1 MSRAVAWT
9 GGILVAI
16 ALAAFG
22 WKTLVL
28 GMPLAPS
35 DPVGL
40 WSVELEASARGDG
53 ESGTLAIAL
62 PSTGPGQLVFDEHSS
77 SDRLVFTIRT
87 EKGQRLGLWS
97 GRFTGVHRVSH
108 GFRVQLAG
116 LHLPVASRVV
126 NAPLPDEVAIYT
138 EPTHEL
144 PSDADEVAALLDTL
158 PLPGPTE
165 PGARLR
171 ALFTYVAEEI
181 QTVPSGS
188 DDAVLALLAREGS
201 AMGTTR
207 LFATLLRGAGIP
219 ARLAYGLRLR
229 DQASPQPHYGVLV
242 WIGDR
247 WVPFSPS
254 EGQFAE
260 RPSDVV
266 LVRIGS
272 LEPVDETGIG
282 AVAFAYHGLRERLRP
297 EEVAAMMLPQSDLL
311 TALSLYRLPI
321 ATQSLLRALLL
332 LPVAALVMAVLRN
345 LVGIPTY
352 GTFLP
357 ILLAFAL
364 RGTSLGIGLTMVTSV
379 LVLAILGRVGLERLR
394 LLLVPRLAFLLCLI
408 VLTVVGMSLLGRG
421 FENRDLYR
429 GVLFPMVILTM
440 MAERVTITMQEEGAR
455 AALIRVGSTA
465 SVVLALSPIFQ
476 NELAEHLVFGFPEII
491 IGIMGLLVWIGG
503 YTGYRLSD
511 LVRFRSF
518 AGPDPELAP

>member
-1 MSRAVAWT
+1 MNRAVAWT
-9 GGILVAI
+9 GGILVVA

-22 WKTLVL
+22 WKTLAL

-40 WSVELEASARGDG
+40 WSVELQASVRGDG
-53 ESGTLAIAL
+53 EPGTLAIAL

-87 EKGQRLGLWS
+87 EKGQRMGQWS
-97 GRFTGVHRVSH
+97 GRFAGVHRVSH
-108 GFRVQLAG
+108 GFRAQLAG
-116 LHLPVASRVV
+116 LRIELGSRVA
-126 NAPLPDEVAIYT
+126 NEPLPDEIRIYT
-138 EPTHEL
+138 QPTHEL
-144 PSDADEVAALLDTL
+144 PSDADEVAALLGAL

-165 PGARLR
+165 PAARLR
-171 ALFTYVAEEI
+171 ALFTFVAEEI

-201 AMGTTR
+201 AVGTTR

-219 ARLAYGLRLR
+219 ARLTYGLRLR
-229 DQASPQPHYGVLV
+229 DQASPQPHYGALV
-242 WIGDR
+242 WIGGR

-254 EGQFAE
+254 EGNFAE

-266 LVRIGS
+266 MVRTGS
-272 LEPVDETGIG
+272 LEPIDDSGLG
-282 AVAFAYHGLRERLRP
+282 PVAFSYHALRERLRP

-311 TALSLYRLPI
+311 TALSLYRLPV

-332 LPVAALVMAVLRN
+332 LPVAALIMAMLRN

-364 RGTSLGIGLTMVTSV
+364 RGTSLAGGLTMVTTV
-379 LVLAILGRVGLERLR
+379 LGLAILGRLGLERLR

-408 VLTVVGMSLLGRG
+408 VLSVVGMALLGRG
-421 FENRDLYR
+421 FDNPDLYR
-429 GVLFPMVILTM
+429 GVVFPMVILTM
-440 MAERVTITMQEEGAR
+440 LAERATITMQEEGVR
-455 AALIRVGSTA
+455 AALVRAGWTA
-465 SVVLALSPIFQ
+465 GVVLAIYPVFQ
-476 NELAEHLVFGFPEII
+476 SELAEHLVFGFPEII
-491 IGIMGLLVWIGG
+491 LGIMGLLVWIGG

-518 AGPDPELAP
+518 SGAHPEPMP